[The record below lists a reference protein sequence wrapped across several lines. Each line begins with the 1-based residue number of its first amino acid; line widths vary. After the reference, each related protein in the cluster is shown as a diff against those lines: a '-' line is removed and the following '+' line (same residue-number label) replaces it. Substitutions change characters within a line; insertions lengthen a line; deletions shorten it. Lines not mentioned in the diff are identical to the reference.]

1 MSTIVDVDTLLELVY
16 SGLAA
21 GLGLTVAFALLIYG
35 LTRSGDMRRADR
47 TIAAGAYA
55 GVAVLAL
62 LACLALVALG
72 LFVMT
77 AK

>member
-1 MSTIVDVDTLLELVY
+1 MSAIADVDTLLELVY

-55 GVAVLAL
+55 AIGVLAL
-62 LACLALVALG
+62 LACLGLVVVG
-72 LFVMT
+72 LVVMT
-77 AK
+77 SK